1 MLSGAE
7 KNWPRFCCAI
17 VRGADGRYLL
27 EQRPAQSQRAAG
39 LMTCFGGTREE
50 GEEPTA
56 CLRREL
62 REELGLS
69 EMDVEML
76 GFQRAVTLHRRG
88 ELVAWFYSA
97 SVALPRD
104 VRLVTEPGHEAVW
117 LSEDEVRAEERLSSW
132 HRAALSAFIKG
143 EAEARLE

>member
-1 MLSGAE
+1 MLSGEE

-69 EMDVEML
+69 EGVVEAME
-76 GFQRAVTLHRRG
+76 FQHAVTLYRRG
-88 ELVAWFYSA
+88 ELVAWFYAASA
-97 SVALPRD
+97 ALPSE

-117 LSEDEVRAEERLSSW
+117 LSENEVRAEERLSSW
-132 HRAALSAFIKG
+132 HRAALAAFFMG